1 LLIRAIKES
10 FLQECGRPGSGRL
23 GLSPFSGVICET
35 LSPLLLK
42 VSKNYTP
49 KTGTMRLPL
58 KEQLAR
64 VDAAIRSLG
73 EESSGVAWDWPGIYP
88 HISNKIVTRAS
99 REGRIA

>member
-1 LLIRAIKES
+1 
-10 FLQECGRPGSGRL
+10 
-23 GLSPFSGVICET
+23 
-35 LSPLLLK
+35 
-42 VSKNYTP
+42 
-49 KTGTMRLPL
+49 MRLPL

>member
-1 LLIRAIKES
+1 M
-10 FLQECGRPGSGRL
+10 
-23 GLSPFSGVICET
+23 
-35 LSPLLLK
+35 
-42 VSKNYTP
+42 NYTP